1 MHIED
6 NLDEEIED
14 LIATL
19 VYKATIL
26 KKQGLLNTVDLRINL
41 SDGREIRT
49 GLMNTEEQINNL
61 ISEK

>member
-26 KKQGLLNTVDLRINL
+26 KKQGLLDTVDLRINL

-49 GLMNTEEQINNL
+49 GLMNTEEQVNNL
-61 ISEK
+61 ISEE